1 MINSINQSTILYIQA
16 KTDTLEL
23 RKDVMAGLYDRDFK
37 EYAEQANKI
46 LDKMEKARELRG
58 FEREQILAD
67 LTEERE
73 TLEEKISSKD
83 EEHYYQEQGRL

>member
-1 MINSINQSTILYIQA
+1 MINSINQSDILFNQC

-58 FEREQILAD
+58 FEGEQNLAEI
-67 LTEERE
+67 TRE